1 MARKRRG
8 RVKEDCKTL
17 RDSDAG
23 ETPRS
28 DSGSG
33 SWDASWRSGG
43 GGGSARRSGGVLAGV
58 GSDRAS
64 GGRDRPAWAEVDDG
78 DDRLRNLSDK
88 QLWNDCLE
96 SLRDRRR
103 WLREWALQRAV
114 RLSESGYRADLWD
127 ATDAYWVFEA
137 VRRVVLR
144 RGAAAEMQLAARLVS
159 IGALTVA
166 GAEGPDAVASLLRD
180 TGLHE
185 ALLAQLRG
193 RVAEGPCIAAD
204 DRLVEAL
211 SVSAFAAAAHNADA
225 LESAMG
231 ALADMLRASRTR
243 ASAITSSDDSAT
255 SSSSGAFDRARLEG
269 VIRGWALLASVLSPP
284 EALWRHVTE
293 MRVQETL
300 RDWATEPHRGD
311 AATAELQRAAVEAV
325 ALIMER
331 CNLSS
336 PPTPKDGDVDIGA
349 SPVLSTPIG
358 SDTDD
363 DDTGGE
369 RDGIRAS
376 PARPPRHPAR
386 ATAVA
391 ADDDNAVARLGSTL
405 QDVLS
410 VTQARRHRLGRRH
423 RNAVRHLERSA
434 SGNLLADRVIV
445 SDGREQVCAT
455 SYAARRQ
462 LDAAR
467 RVLGGGLTAH
477 LQHNAFLRQFLLP
490 HAPPLP
496 ALDDRSASPSP
507 SDYSAG
513 RSVIDTARERSA
525 PRQHKRER
533 QRARRLKHTRLQP
546 HNGDEVA

>member
-1 MARKRRG
+1 
-8 RVKEDCKTL
+8 
-17 RDSDAG
+17 
-23 ETPRS
+23 
-28 DSGSG
+28 
-33 SWDASWRSGG
+33 
-43 GGGSARRSGGVLAGV
+43 
-58 GSDRAS
+58 
-64 GGRDRPAWAEVDDG
+64 
-78 DDRLRNLSDK
+78 
-88 QLWNDCLE
+88 
-96 SLRDRRR
+96 
-103 WLREWALQRAV
+103 
-114 RLSESGYRADLWD
+114 
-127 ATDAYWVFEA
+127 
-137 VRRVVLR
+137 
-144 RGAAAEMQLAARLVS
+144 MQLAARLVS

-166 GAEGPDAVASLLRD
+166 GVEGPDAVASLLRD

-193 RVAEGPCIAAD
+193 RVVEEPCIAAD

-211 SVSAFAAAAHNADA
+211 SLSAFAANAHNADA
-225 LESAMG
+225 LESVMV
-231 ALADMLRASRTR
+231 ALADMMRASRTS
-243 ASAITSSDDSAT
+243 ASATG
-255 SSSSGAFDRARLEG
+255 SSSGAFDRVRLEG

-311 AATAELQRAAVEAV
+311 AAHAELQRAAVEAV

-349 SPVLSTPIG
+349 SPALSTPIG

-363 DDTGGE
+363 DDTGRE

-386 ATAVA
+386 ATAAA

-405 QDVLS
+405 QDVVS

-423 RNAVRHLERSA
+423 RSAVRHLERSA

-477 LQHNAFLRQFLLP
+477 LQHNAFLREFLHLLP

-496 ALDDRSASPSP
+496 ALDDRSASPSL

-533 QRARRLKHTRLQP
+533 QRARRLKHIRLQP